1 MVFEACVKTLMG
13 FVIYLKALLKEAT
26 WVYYFNSTSISSA
39 LEYFTNIDLDREV
52 LMSPMIPY
60 GLMRN

>member
-1 MVFEACVKTLMG
+1 MG